1 VRKKRRKSKVSLRK
15 QTEKIRAILKFPKW
29 LGSMRFRSEDEE
41 NFSLDLTPLVDV
53 VFLLLIFFMVSTV
66 FVDFKRQMDISLPS
80 SKSSLPSKTEEPVK
94 VELTVD
100 KNIFLNGE
108 KVTLEEFELALSKIS
123 LSKNNAAVIRADKNL
138 PYGNVIKIM
147 GMLQSAKILDIGV
160 AVK

>member
-1 VRKKRRKSKVSLRK
+1 
-15 QTEKIRAILKFPKW
+15 
-29 LGSMRFRSEDEE
+29 MRFRSENEE

-80 SKSSLPSKTEEPVK
+80 SKSSSPSETLEPIK

-100 KNIFLNGE
+100 EQIFLNGE
-108 KVTLEEFELALSKIS
+108 KVKIEELELALSQILS
-123 LSKNNAAVIRADKNL
+123 SKNNSAIIRADKNL
-138 PYGNVIKIM
+138 PYGNVIKVM
-147 GMLQSAKILDIGV
+147 GILQAAQILDIGV

>member
-1 VRKKRRKSKVSLRK
+1 MK
-15 QTEKIRAILKFPKW
+15 
-29 LGSMRFRSEDEE
+29 FRSESEE

-66 FVDFKRQMDISLPS
+66 FVDFRRKMDISLPT
-80 SKSSLPSKTEEPVK
+80 SKSSSPSETLESVK

-100 KNIFLNGE
+100 KQIFLNGE
-108 KVTLEEFELALSKIS
+108 KVKLEEFESALSKIS
-123 LSKNNAAVIRADKNL
+123 GTKRNGAIIRADKNL

-147 GMLQSAKILDIGV
+147 GLLQNAKILDIGV

>member
-1 VRKKRRKSKVSLRK
+1 MK
-15 QTEKIRAILKFPKW
+15 
-29 LGSMRFRSEDEE
+29 FRSEGEE

-66 FVDFKRQMDISLPS
+66 FVDFKRKMDISLPT
-80 SKSSLPSKTEEPVK
+80 SKSSTPSKTLESIK

-100 KNIFLNGE
+100 KKIFLNGE
-108 KVTLEEFELALSKIS
+108 KVMLEEFESVLSNIS
-123 LSKNNAAVIRADKNL
+123 ETKKNGAIIRADKNL

-147 GMLQSAKILDIGV
+147 GLLQNAQILDIGV

>member
-1 VRKKRRKSKVSLRK
+1 
-15 QTEKIRAILKFPKW
+15 
-29 LGSMRFRSEDEE
+29 MRFRTENEE

-80 SKSSLPSKTEEPVK
+80 SKSSVPSEVKEPVK

-100 KNIFLNGE
+100 KQIFLNGK
-108 KVTLEEFELALSKIS
+108 KVTLEEFESALSKIS
-123 LSKNNAAVIRADKNL
+123 VSKNNTAVIRADKNL

-147 GMLQSAKILDIGV
+147 GILQSAKILDIGV